1 MPSIMAP
8 RHHGTKP
15 GTEPKNKS
23 PTNLS
28 PNHLRQRA
36 NKLRRGIDTQLDR
49 FLIDNPADGEPES
62 GLEALD
68 GCQRC

>member
-1 MPSIMAP
+1 MPPCQPRQSIVVRPAS
-8 RHHGTKP
+8 RHRA
-15 GTEPKNKS
+15 KNKS

-36 NKLRRGIDTQLDR
+36 NKLRRGINSQLDR
-49 FLIDNPADGEPES
+49 FLIDNASDGEPEG

-68 GCQRC
+68 GVS